1 MKLEKGRRIPAI
13 PEINVTPLIDVLL
26 VLLIIFMV
34 LGPAHHRKFEARVQ
48 EKAKPNETPNPPDFP
63 LVVTINRAGGYL
75 LNQQAAATLEILGDR
90 LRRALDGRP
99 SESKAVFVKAPR
111 QSDYGEVVRVIDVM
125 KTAGSAPIG
134 LQIEG
139 LEQ

>member
-1 MKLEKGRRIPAI
+1 MKTEQGRKIPAI
-13 PEINVTPLIDVLL
+13 PDINVTPLIDVLL

-34 LGPAHHRKFEARVQ
+34 LSPAHPRQFETRVQ
-48 EKAKPNETPNPPDFP
+48 EKAQPNETPIPPAFP
-63 LVVTINRAGGYL
+63 LVVTLNRDGGYL
-75 LNQQAAATLEILGDR
+75 LNQQEAATLEALGDR
-90 LRRALDGRP
+90 LRSALDGRP

-111 QSDYGEVVRVIDVM
+111 QLDYGEVVKVIDVM

-134 LQIEG
+134 LQIED